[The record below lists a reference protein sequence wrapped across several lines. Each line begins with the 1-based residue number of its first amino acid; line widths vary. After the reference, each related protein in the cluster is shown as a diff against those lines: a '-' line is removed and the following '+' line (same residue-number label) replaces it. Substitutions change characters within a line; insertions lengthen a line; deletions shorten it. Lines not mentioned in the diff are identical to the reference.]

1 MRYVGVTTSEGP
13 AASTRSRQIMRRHPL
28 DFIQV
33 SYSAVERDVEARIL
47 PLARDRG
54 IAVVINRPF
63 REGALIRAMK
73 RRPLPAWASEADCAN
88 WAEFL
93 LKFIVSHP
101 AVVCAI
107 PATTSVDHVRENMG
121 ACYGRLPDEPM
132 RRRMAAHVEQF
143 RLRCPSGGRTR
154 YRISCSFRRAPT
166 TDSSGSTTPTSGRRR
181 SSTLALGVAVVGL
194 LRHPR
199 AGQGRIV
206 AAILAGC
213 WLWVA
218 WAFHW
223 RHYATINWAGDLF
236 RRSLRARGASSHR
249 IGVVRNDLAFGSTSS
264 ASHRDRLRPSSSSR
278 LPCSRSSVPSSG
290 EDGCKSETFGAAPD
304 PTAVATLGFLLA
316 ARRTR
321 GVDGCGSIPILW
333 CALSGAV
340 LWTMD
345 SPDAFV
351 VPAAALRR

>member
-1 MRYVGVTTSEGP
+1 
-13 AASTRSRQIMRRHPL
+13 MRRHPL

-143 RLRCPSGGRTR
+143 
-154 YRISCSFRRAPT
+154 
-166 TDSSGSTTPTSGRRR
+166 
-181 SSTLALGVAVVGL
+181 
-194 LRHPR
+194 
-199 AGQGRIV
+199 
-206 AAILAGC
+206 
-213 WLWVA
+213 
-218 WAFHW
+218 
-223 RHYATINWAGDLF
+223 
-236 RRSLRARGASSHR
+236 
-249 IGVVRNDLAFGSTSS
+249 
-264 ASHRDRLRPSSSSR
+264 
-278 LPCSRSSVPSSG
+278 
-290 EDGCKSETFGAAPD
+290 
-304 PTAVATLGFLLA
+304 
-316 ARRTR
+316 
-321 GVDGCGSIPILW
+321 
-333 CALSGAV
+333 
-340 LWTMD
+340 
-345 SPDAFV
+345 
-351 VPAAALRR
+351 